1 MTVVDVR
8 EVIDT
13 RPVSRYQWSIVA
25 TCTAIALIDGFDV
38 QAMGVAAPALAREW
52 GVPAGG
58 FGPVFAAAPAGMLV
72 GALAMGR
79 LADRVG
85 RRRPVIAAT
94 LLFAIGT
101 ALTAFAPTLE
111 MMTAIR
117 FVTGIGLGGVLP
129 NLVSLVTE
137 FAPRRLR
144 GTLTTVTFSSLPF
157 GAMLA
162 SLFAHAS
169 MESYGWQS
177 LFYVGA
183 ILPVLVAGV
192 AACCLPE
199 SVHFLTLAGDRQL
212 EIARIL
218 RKVAPDLPVER
229 RTTFDAGERRD
240 TPVSFP
246 ALVGPGRTRTTVLLV
261 AVVALNMSMLYFT
274 LNWLPLLMNG
284 AGLSHEHALLAT
296 VIVNAAGGLGAM
308 AWGLL
313 MDRFG
318 RIRVMVAAGVAAFAG
333 LALLGV
339 GHDRPALLMPALV
352 IVGACI
358 MGALPGLYVVI
369 ASVYPTAI
377 RSTGVGAVLGVARI
391 GSVLGPMAGG
401 ILIARNWPVPA
412 ILIAV
417 GSLGL
422 FWASGLWLMDRG
434 ALDDTRAQDGA
445 RP

>member
-1 MTVVDVR
+1 MR
-8 EVIDT
+8 
-13 RPVSRYQWSIVA
+13 SRW
-25 TCTAIALIDGFDV
+25 
-38 QAMGVAAPALAREW
+38 
-52 GVPAGG
+52 AG
-58 FGPVFAAAPAGMLV
+58 
-72 GALAMGR
+72 

-101 ALTAFAPTLE
+101 ALTSFAPTLE

-183 ILPVLVAGV
+183 ILPILVAGV
-192 AACCLPE
+192 AACSLPE
-199 SVHFLTLAGDRQL
+199 SVHFLTLAGDRQP

-218 RKVAPDLPVER
+218 RRVAPDLAVER
-229 RTTFDAGERRD
+229 TTTFDAGERRN

-284 AGLSHEHALLAT
+284 AGLSREHALLAT

-318 RIRVMVAAGVAAFAG
+318 RIHVMAAAGVAAFAG

-339 GHDRPALLMPALV
+339 GHDLTRAADGCARHRRRLHHGRVAGPLCGHRVGLSDGHPVDGRGRRAGRRQDRIGAGPDGRGHPARPQLARFRHSDCRRVAGTLLGLGPVADGPRRAGRHTSRGLRPAL
-352 IVGACI
+352 
-358 MGALPGLYVVI
+358 
-369 ASVYPTAI
+369 
-377 RSTGVGAVLGVARI
+377 TGQNPDY
-391 GSVLGPMAGG
+391 S
-401 ILIARNWPVPA
+401 
-412 ILIAV
+412 
-417 GSLGL
+417 
-422 FWASGLWLMDRG
+422 
-434 ALDDTRAQDGA
+434 
-445 RP
+445 